1 MSGVRQIP
9 DDLHSSV
16 PRSVEFLVFFR
27 VQLPQ
32 SRPLQSRRVDTKKLD
47 NQPGFIIP
55 KLLKNLMN
63 FIKKYGSLAK
73 NVLLFA
79 GTGSVQKSM
88 EWEEEKSSQISS
100 T

>member
-73 NVLLFA
+73 NVCLGLRREE
-79 GTGSVQKSM
+79 GKVQLG
-88 EWEEEKSSQISS
+88 
-100 T
+100 